1 MTDTATA
8 PRLSLPGRLG
18 DPDLTLATD
27 PRSDPRMVGVLEPL
41 GLAGRADPVP
51 LTADSSLEDI
61 RALAALGEPG
71 FQQVFVGQFEALPP
85 VEGVESSTEVISG
98 VDGNDITLY
107 VHRPTGETGPR
118 PGILHIH
125 GGGMVILSAADVN
138 YRRWRDELARS
149 LVVVG
154 VEFRNAAGALGCH
167 PFPAALDDC
176 TSALEWMHAHR
187 EDLGV
192 SKLVVSGESGGGNLT
207 LATTL
212 KASQDGRLHMIDG
225 VYAQCPYIA
234 GTYASPPPE
243 LPSLHE
249 NDGYFLASDLMGYF
263 VEAYDPGGANL
274 TNPLAW
280 PWHASVDDLR
290 GMPPHAVSVNE
301 LDPLRDEGLDYYRK
315 LVRAGVPT
323 YCRTVN
329 GTCHAGD
336 LLMPSAIPEV
346 YAASARDLMFFA
358 FSLTAA
364 CRG

>member
-1 MTDTATA
+1 MSETTMTLR
-8 PRLSLPGRLG
+8 PNLPGRLG

-27 PRSDPRMVGVLEPL
+27 PRADPRMVAAMGPL

-71 FQQVFVGQFEALPP
+71 FQHVFDGQFAALSP
-85 VEGVESSTEVISG
+85 VEGVTSRTEVIVG
-98 VDGNDITLY
+98 VDGNDISLY
-107 VHRPTGETGPR
+107 IHAPTGDGGPY

-125 GGGMVILSAADVN
+125 GGGMVILSAADVS
-138 YRRWRDELARS
+138 YRRWRDELAARR

-154 VEFRNAAGALGCH
+154 VEFRNAAGALGSH
-167 PFPAALDDC
+167 PFPAALNDC

-187 EDLGV
+187 DDLGV

-212 KASQDGRLHMIDG
+212 KASRDGRLGLIDG
-225 VYAQCPYIA
+225 VYAQCPYIS

-249 NDGYFLASDLMGYF
+249 NDGYFIANDTMGYF

-280 PWHASVDDLR
+280 PSHAQVEDLA
-290 GMPPHAVSVNE
+290 GMPPHVVSVNE
-301 LDPLRDEGLDYYRK
+301 LDPLRDEGLDYYRQ
-315 LVRAGVPT
+315 LARAGVT
-323 YCRTVN
+323 VNSRTVN

-336 LLMPSAIPEV
+336 LLLPGAMPEV
-346 YAASARDLMFFA
+346 YAASARDLATFVHA
-358 FSLTAA
+358 L
-364 CRG
+364 

>member
-1 MTDTATA
+1 MPDTATP
-8 PRLSLPGRLG
+8 PRPNLHGRLG
-18 DPDLTLATD
+18 DPDMTLATD
-27 PRSDPRMVGVLEPL
+27 PRSDPRMVAVLEPM
-41 GLAGRADPVP
+41 GLAGRADPVS

-71 FQQVFVGQFEALPP
+71 FQQLFDGLFDVLPA
-85 VEGVESSTEVISG
+85 VEGVESSTEAIAG

-107 VHRPTGETGPR
+107 IHRPAGDTGPC

-125 GGGMVILSAADVN
+125 GGGMVILSAADLN
-138 YRRWRDELARS
+138 YRRWRDELAAREM
-149 LVVVG
+149 VVVG
-154 VEFRNAAGALGCH
+154 VEFRNAAGALGSH
-167 PFPAALDDC
+167 PFPAALNDC
-176 TSALEWMHAHR
+176 TSALEWMHAR
-187 EDLGV
+187 KDELGV

-207 LATTL
+207 LATAL
-212 KASQDGRLHMIDG
+212 KAHRDGRLGMIDG
-225 VYAQCPYIA
+225 VFAQCPYIS

-249 NDGYFLASDLMGYF
+249 NGGYFLAGDLMGYF

-290 GMPPHAVSVNE
+290 GMPPHVVSVNE

-336 LLMPSAIPEV
+336 LLMPGAMPDV
-346 YAASARDLMFFA
+346 YAASARDLATFA
-358 FSLTAA
+358 HTL
-364 CRG
+364 C

>member
-1 MTDTATA
+1 MTDTMTTVR
-8 PRLSLPGRLG
+8 PSLPGRLG
-18 DPDLTLATD
+18 DPGMTLATD
-27 PRSDPRMVGVLEPL
+27 PRSDPRMVAVLEPL
-41 GLAGRADPVP
+41 GMAGRADPVP
-51 LTADSSLEDI
+51 LTADSSLDDI
-61 RALAALGEPG
+61 RTLAALGEPG
-71 FQQVFVGQFEALPP
+71 FQQVFNGMFETLAP
-85 VEGVESSTEVISG
+85 VEGVESSTEVITG

-107 VHRPTGETGPR
+107 IHRPAGDTGPR
-118 PGILHIH
+118 PGVLHIH
-125 GGGMVILSAADVN
+125 GGGMVILTAADLN

-154 VEFRNAAGALGCH
+154 VEFRNAAGVLGCH
-167 PFPAALDDC
+167 PFPAALNDC

-187 EDLGV
+187 DDLGV

-207 LATTL
+207 LATSL
-212 KASQDGRLHMIDG
+212 KASQDGRLDMIDG
-225 VYAQCPYIA
+225 VFAQCPYIS
-234 GTYASPPPE
+234 GTYASPPAD
-243 LPSLHE
+243 LASLHE

-290 GMPPHAVSVNE
+290 GMPPHMVSVNE

-315 LVRAGVPT
+315 LVQAGVPT

-336 LLMPSAIPEV
+336 LLMPSVMPEV
-346 YAASARDLMFFA
+346 YAASARDVTMFA
-358 FSLTAA
+358 LTL
-364 CRG
+364 C